1 VRIVVKS
8 LRETPQ
14 SLPVP
19 AGDVALAAMQRAFP
33 CPGRGRDLTDAH
45 RAVERT
51 STHRGMVS
59 EGIYSDL
66 RTYGGAGQASQE
78 GLR

>member
-1 VRIVVKS
+1 MWHRVTATRHEGQLVRVVVKS

-45 RAVERT
+45 RAS
-51 STHRGMVS
+51 STWQ
-59 EGIYSDL
+59 I
-66 RTYGGAGQASQE
+66 
-78 GLR
+78 